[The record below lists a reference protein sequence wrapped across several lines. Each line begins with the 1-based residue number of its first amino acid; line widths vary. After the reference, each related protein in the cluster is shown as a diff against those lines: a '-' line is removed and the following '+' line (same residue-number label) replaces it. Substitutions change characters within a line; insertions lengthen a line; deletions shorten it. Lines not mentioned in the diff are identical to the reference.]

1 MPYGVLSAGLIFG
14 KVRICRFCW
23 FFSTLDQGNGSAA
36 ADGRERVTAEKRQSA
51 GGWKRAIAIQLLIL
65 IATLGVAEV
74 VLRVIDLR
82 YLRVLRTGADR
93 IYNYDAELGW
103 LPVPNSD
110 VSFTGI
116 RTIRVRHNSLGLRDI
131 EHDTAPKPTIAFI
144 GDSFVWGYDVE
155 QNVRF
160 TEILRAKLPAQRIVN
175 AGVTAY
181 GTDQELLLLRRL
193 WERLKPNVVVL
204 MVCTD
209 NDRKDNTA
217 NTRSDGPY
225 KPYFDLAQDAFKGIP
240 VPRSRHLYFADNWL
254 ARNSWVFR
262 VAVSA
267 YVLIAHP
274 QVSVPDPTGRLI
286 GMMKDFV
293 ESKGGKFLVGLQ
305 FREPALEAALT
316 AMNIPYTSFDG
327 AEHEFGDGDHWTP
340 KGHELVADR
349 LLSLLEDTGVAPKQ

>member
-1 MPYGVLSAGLIFG
+1 M
-14 KVRICRFCW
+14 
-23 FFSTLDQGNGSAA
+23 
-36 ADGRERVTAEKRQSA
+36 
-51 GGWKRAIAIQLLIL
+51 RAILVQIAIV
-65 IATLGVAEV
+65 IATLAAAEV

-82 YLRVLRTGADR
+82 YLRAHRVGAER

-103 LPVPNSD
+103 FPVPNSD

-131 EHDTAPKPTIAFI
+131 EHDAAPKPTIAFI

-160 TEILRAKLPAQRIVN
+160 TEVLRAKLPEQRIVN

-193 WERLKPNVVVL
+193 WDRIKPDVVVL
-204 MVCTD
+204 MVCVD

-217 NTRSDGPY
+217 NTRQDGPY
-225 KPYFDLAQDAFKGIP
+225 KPYFDQTQGAFKGIP
-240 VPRSRHLYFADNWL
+240 VPWSRHLYFADNWL

-262 VAVSA
+262 VGVSA

-274 QVSVPDPTGRLI
+274 AVRVPDPTERLI
-286 GMMKDFV
+286 GMMKEFV
-293 ESKGGKFLVGLQ
+293 ESKGAKFLVGLQ
-305 FREPALEAALT
+305 LREPALEAALT
-316 AMNIPYTSFDG
+316 AIKIPYTSFDG
-327 AEHEFGDGDHWTP
+327 AEHELGDGDHWTP
-340 KGHELVADR
+340 KGHELVAER
-349 LLSLLEDTGVAPKQ
+349 LLTLLKEDGVAAPAQ

>member
-1 MPYGVLSAGLIFG
+1 VTGELRGIVAEG
-14 KVRICRFCW
+14 KPKGI
-23 FFSTLDQGNGSAA
+23 
-36 ADGRERVTAEKRQSA
+36 
-51 GGWKRAIAIQLLIL
+51 GGWERTVAIQLLIL
-65 IATLGVAEV
+65 VVTLGAAEI

-82 YLRVLRTGADR
+82 YLRAHRIGAER

-103 LPVPNSD
+103 FPAPNSD

-131 EHDTAPKPTIAFI
+131 EHDAAPKSTIAFI

-160 TEILRAKLPAQRIVN
+160 TEVLRPKMPDRRIVN

-193 WERLKPNVVVL
+193 WDRIKPNVVVL
-204 MVCTD
+204 MVCVD
-209 NDRKDNTA
+209 NDRKDNTV
-217 NTRSDGPY
+217 NTRQDGPY
-225 KPYFDLAQDAFKGIP
+225 KPYFDVAQGAFKGIP
-240 VPRSRHLYFADNWL
+240 VPWSRHLYFADNWL

-262 VAVSA
+262 VMVSA

-274 QVSVPDPTGRLI
+274 PVRVADPTERLI
-286 GMMKDFV
+286 GMMKEFV
-293 ESKGGKFLVGLQ
+293 ESKGAKFLVGLQ

-316 AMNIPYTSFDG
+316 AMKIPYTSFDG
-327 AEHEFGDGDHWTP
+327 AEHELGDGDHWTP
-340 KGHELVADR
+340 KGHELVAER
-349 LLSLLEDTGVAPKQ
+349 LLTLFKENGVAAPAH